1 MTYKFKS
8 LLYLMCFIAACGVYY
23 QMDAQPEAELLA
35 DKMDEPQE
43 QPIENAEEE
52 GPFAHLEFNKE

>member
-1 MTYKFKS
+1 
-8 LLYLMCFIAACGVYY
+8 MCFIAACGVYY

-35 DKMDEPQE
+35 EKMEETQD
-43 QPIENAEEE
+43 QPIENAEEK